1 MKEILTIILTVAG
14 GLGTFL
20 LGMKHLSEGLQ
31 AVSGRGLK
39 KFMSLATTHR
49 LAGVMTGC
57 ISTIIVQSSSIITVI
72 AVGFVSSGLLNLT
85 QAINVIIGSNIGT
98 TTTAWIIAFV
108 PDVGLLGLSIVAI
121 GAILY
126 FFVNRETAHNLGLAL
141 MGLGFVFM
149 GLYWMNQGVAPI
161 KTNPSIRAA
170 FAALDAGTVGGL
182 LKCFIVSLVFTAV
195 VQSSAATT
203 AIAMT
208 LSIQGIITFETAAAT
223 VFGMNI
229 GTTVTAWLAAFNS
242 TTEAKR
248 TAIAHTLFNVVG
260 TVLLMPLFIPVM
272 LPITKQVFPSWATS
286 PAAPMAAIHTAFNI
300 VTTLLFLPFVNQF
313 AQFVKWLIPAKAK
326 TADEQTR
333 LTFLDK
339 HVRLSPQIACEQ
351 AFREVIFMA
360 DSNTEMIANVRKAL
374 AGDAEEKDIEHVFRR
389 EDILDRVQQEITEF
403 LGRVMTSRLPANIA
417 ERARTLLRITD
428 ELESVSDEECTILK
442 ALKRLTASGGEYNQE
457 ARENILDIVA
467 RLTAFAE
474 EVNASLKAYESEMNP
489 RPIGNAQECSNDV
502 RDRVREARQRALSA
516 VGDAPM
522 RTLSQLDILNACDRM
537 RGYYLNIAQAVAGG
551 KHV

>member
-272 LPITKQVFPSWATS
+272 LPLTKQVFPSWATS

-326 TADEQTR
+326 T
-333 LTFLDK
+333 
-339 HVRLSPQIACEQ
+339 
-351 AFREVIFMA
+351 A

-489 RPIGNAQECSNDV
+489 RPIGNAQEYSNDV